1 MSFAKRAAIAIA
13 TPVAV
18 YATIPNAA
26 RAAVFRL
33 QEATVSDINKAFD
46 AGALSSESLIQL
58 YLNRIETYDDE
69 LNSIIRVNPNA
80 LETARALD
88 LERQIKG
95 PRSPLHGIPVIL
107 KDNYD
112 TFDLPTTAGSVVLK
126 GSIPPDDAFT
136 VKQFRDA
143 GAIILAKANM
153 SEFASG
159 VPGGSLQGLT
169 RNPYELDRSP
179 SGSSGGTGA
188 SIAANFGVIGTG
200 SDTGGSIRGPAA
212 ANGLVGVKPTLGLT
226 SRDGIIPLALSFDVG
241 GPLARTVEDAAIALG
256 TMAGID
262 PSDPATLDSA
272 SKTFDDYTPFL
283 DKDALNGARIGVARD
298 FFGRNPE
305 VDQIITDAIAT
316 LEQSGAEIVD
326 ALFFPEEVI
335 EDKGTIY
342 TRIRWPEFKAQIPD
356 YLATIGDE
364 YPKTLAE
371 IIEVAEQ
378 DDFFETYSTRLD
390 LFRVEQDSVPLTD
403 PDYIDALTNG
413 RALVRNSAL
422 NLLERNNLDALI
434 YPTSGCPA
442 SPLPGLEDPTYIC
455 EPGPSPTNI
464 ANISGFPDVQVPA
477 GFTSDELPVSLSF
490 FGKAYSEPT
499 LLGLAYAF
507 EQATQVRMP
516 PLLFPALAGEV
527 IEYEPVPEP
536 GAAAALIG
544 LGTVLV
550 GFKFTKR
557 RQWLNRR
564 SG

>member
-1 MSFAKRAAIAIA
+1 MISFAKRAAIA
-13 TPVAV
+13 VAAPALICTV
-18 YATIPNAA
+18 LSEAVN
-26 RAAVFRL
+26 AAVFRL
-33 QEATVSDINKAFD
+33 QEATVSDINKVFNAD
-46 AGALSSESLIQL
+46 ALTSETLIQL
-58 YLNRIETYDDE
+58 YLNRIETYNDE

-80 LETARALD
+80 LETARLLD
-88 LERQIKG
+88 IERQTKG
-95 PRSPLHGIPVIL
+95 PRSLLHGIPVIL

-112 TFDLPTTAGSVVLK
+112 TFDLPTTAGSVVLE

-169 RNPYELDRSP
+169 RNPYDLDHSP

-212 ANGLVGVKPTLGLT
+212 ANGLVGIKPTLGLT

-241 GPLARTVEDAAIALG
+241 GPLTRTVEDAAIALG

-262 PSDPATLDSA
+262 PNDPATLGSA
-272 SKTFDDYTPFL
+272 GKTFDDYTQFL
-283 DKDALNGARIGVARD
+283 DKDALDGARIGVARD
-298 FFGRNPE
+298 FFGRNLE
-305 VDQIITDAIAT
+305 VDQIVANAIST
-316 LEQSGAEIVD
+316 LEKSGAEIVD
-326 ALFFPEEVI
+326 SLFFPEEVI
-335 EDKGTIY
+335 ETKDSIY

-356 YLATIGDE
+356 YLATIGEE

-378 DDFFETYSTRLD
+378 DDFFETYPTRLD
-390 LFRVEQDSVPLTD
+390 LFRVEQESVPLTD

-413 RALVRNSAL
+413 QTLIRNSAL
-422 NLLERNNLDALI
+422 SLLESNNLDALI

-455 EPGPSPTNI
+455 EPGSSPTNI

-477 GFTSDELPVSLSF
+477 GFTSEQLPVSLSF

-499 LLGLAYAF
+499 LIGLAYAF
-507 EQATQVRMP
+507 EQATQVRMSP
-516 PLLFPALAGEV
+516 SLFPALPGEV
-527 IEYEPVPEP
+527 IEYESVPEP
-536 GAAAALIG
+536 GMVPALAI
-544 LGTVLV
+544 LGTSALGIRFV
-550 GFKFTKR
+550 KR
-557 RQWLNRR
+557 RRP
-564 SG
+564 